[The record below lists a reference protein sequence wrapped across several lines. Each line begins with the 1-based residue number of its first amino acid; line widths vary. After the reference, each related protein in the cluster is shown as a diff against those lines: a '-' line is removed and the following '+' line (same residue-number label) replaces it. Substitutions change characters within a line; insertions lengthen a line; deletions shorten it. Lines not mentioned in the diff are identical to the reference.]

1 MQLALHLASPAS
13 TPTTAFR
20 GPLASL
26 YAREDA
32 SADSTPAPCT
42 PLPCHFT
49 PVSFTSTPST
59 FYDSSGTFY
68 DSAASEGFTS
78 SDEEEN
84 KERQGRQAEV
94 RAHAIAS
101 PARRLIHLF
110 ETDSDAGMPERM
122 LSGTSATSADIF
134 PANGARKPDHNLA
147 GWLTA
152 VMVIILTAW
161 FAKQHP
167 PVLHCLLA

>member
-1 MQLALHLASPAS
+1 MQLALLLASPAS

-20 GPLASL
+20 GSP
-26 YAREDA
+26 YARENA

-78 SDEEEN
+78 SDGEE
-84 KERQGRQAEV
+84 KQGRQAEAGA
-94 RAHAIAS
+94 RAIAS
-101 PARRLIHLF
+101 PARRLIHVF
-110 ETDSDAGMPERM
+110 ETDSDAEMPESM
-122 LSGTSATSADIF
+122 LSDTSATSADIF
-134 PANGARKPDHNLA
+134 PANGTRKPDRNLS

-161 FAKQHP
+161 FAKQHS
-167 PVLHCLLA
+167 PVLYCLLA